1 MSTRSLRN
9 RLADT
14 TNIWPGF
21 VDVLAT
27 LLIVIIFVLMVF
39 TVSQIYL
46 SDAISGR
53 DKALQDLRTQINEL
67 SKILVIETKDKEE
80 ALSTLSETEKK
91 LEDTELNLQSEQLLS
106 EQLQTDVAKKRS
118 EIFVQEQNIIAL
130 SEQISSLLKELRIVA
145 NALETYEGQEITLLE
160 TEGLGERINKALAT
174 RIDQLK
180 ILNQELDNANFKL
193 LESEK
198 SLKSTIAELNEK
210 NENLMAINESLGL
223 EEGGIEEQL
232 LAIKNKNEKLL
243 SLNDELEKTNTEL
256 SLRDEEL
263 QSQIS
268 QYQELMND
276 LLEINDSL
284 GLKDASLNEQL
295 DAIRFKNEELARL
308 NKDLIQ
314 KDSTIFNLRGKIS
327 ELNNV
332 LSLSEDKQKQQLEKL
347 ELLQSQIVSLEQENQ
362 TQKETSLEEIKNM
375 EIQASKTLE
384 QVEILSNQIDTLQK
398 EIALLNDALEASES
412 QALIKDLEIEVL
424 GEKLNKALTSK
435 VFELQKYRS
444 EFFGKLQSI
453 LGDRKDIKI
462 VGDRFIFESELL
474 FDSASADL
482 QLSGKEKLSEIGLTL
497 KETTNDIPS
506 DIDWIIMVEGHT
518 DKNPIQTIRYPSN
531 WELSSARANT
541 VLKLLLDLGFP
552 PNRLASA
559 GYGEFYPI
567 SNGET
572 ESDLQQNRR
581 IELKLT
587 SR

>member
-53 DKALQDLRTQINEL
+53 DKALQDFRTQINEL

-232 LAIKNKNEKLL
+232 LAIKNKNEKLQ
-243 SLNDELEKTNTEL
+243 SLNDELEKTNIEL

-518 DKNPIQTIRYPSN
+518 DKKPIQTIRYPSN

>member
-198 SLKSTIAELNEK
+198 SLKSTIAELNKK

-398 EIALLNDALEASES
+398 EIALLNSALEASES

-518 DKNPIQTIRYPSN
+518 DKKPIQTIRYPSN